1 MEGQPA
7 MPDGVVTQ
15 SDIST
20 YLVPGYVVLLAILYS
35 FAPPLLR
42 LDQQK
47 LGAGVVLA
55 SLIAALLIGVAVHR
69 VSASLLVINRVIYRE
84 SALSG
89 IVRRFE
95 HLPKV
100 RANLT
105 KHLGFEARNAV
116 DAYYYGKIIVD
127 ERLPRT
133 AESAERLMNMA
144 LLCRN
149 MLLAIPIAA
158 CALLIHERRRP
169 RPRRMRVI
177 AGIGSA
183 AVILEYLFL
192 KGFLS
197 YWSASVWRILRA
209 LVTLS

>member
-1 MEGQPA
+1 MA
-7 MPDGVVTQ
+7 V
-15 SDIST
+15 
-20 YLVPGYVVLLAILYS
+20 LYS
-35 FAPPLLR
+35 YASHLLR
-42 LDQQK
+42 VDQQK

-55 SLIAALLIGVAVHR
+55 SMIAALLIGVAVHR

-95 HLPKV
+95 YLPTV
-100 RANLT
+100 HANLK
-105 KHLGFEARNAV
+105 KHLGFEARDAV
-116 DAYYYGKIIVD
+116 DAYYYGKILVD

-133 AESAERLMNMA
+133 AESADRLMSMA

-158 CALLIHERRRP
+158 GALLAHERRRK
-169 RPRRMRVI
+169 RPHGRRVM
-177 AGIGSA
+177 AGILFA

>member
-1 MEGQPA
+1 

-15 SDIST
+15 SDIAT
-20 YLVPGYVVLLAILYS
+20 YLVPGYVVLLAVLYS
-35 FAPPLLR
+35 YASHLLR

-47 LGAGVVLA
+47 LGAGAVLA

-69 VSASLLVINRVIYRE
+69 VSASLLVVDRVIYRE

-95 HLPKV
+95 HLPRV
-100 RANLT
+100 QTNLK
-105 KHLGFEARNAV
+105 KHLGFEARDAV
-116 DAYYYGKIIVD
+116 DAYYYGKILVD

-133 AESAERLMNMA
+133 AESAERLMSMA

-158 CALLIHERRRP
+158 FALLAHERRRS
-169 RPRRMRVI
+169 RPHGLRIMV
-177 AGIGSA
+177 GISFA
-183 AVILEYLFL
+183 AVVLEYLFL